1 MPILQDYLA
10 GLLKNFMTNRSIS
23 RFPQTSGTIKHKLLT
38 ASVEVIRDKRGVP
51 HIYAQNSN
59 DLFFAQ
65 GYVHAQDRLWQM
77 ELSRRVAKGK
87 LSEVLG
93 KEPLDADRMSRTF
106 GFDRI
111 GRKDLELMNDEC
123 RAILDSYVNGINAFI
138 EQSAKKLPIEFSI
151 ARFKP
156 ALWDATDVAAFS
168 RMMVWSMSF
177 GWYSGIVRS
186 NIISKVGEDAASEL
200 EISYPHDNPAS
211 LPKGI
216 EINELVIDEKLKTID
231 GEYLK
236 LVKGSNAWAV
246 SGAFT
251 DSGKPYL
258 CNDPHLP
265 MMLPSI
271 WYENHLEAGDY
282 RATGVSTPGLPM
294 LMIGHNEHIA
304 WGMTLAYT
312 DIQDLFIE
320 KFTSSD
326 CSEYEYKGSIKK
338 AEIFN
343 EEIKI
348 KGKSKPYVEKVIVT
362 HHGPVISELVNFPEK
377 KVALCSMALKPGG
390 IIKGWYQLNKAKN
403 WTDFNEALKHIDA
416 PALNVPYADIYG
428 NIGYRVTA
436 KVPIR
441 KSGYGKLPVPGWSG
455 EFEWIGEVPYDEMP
469 HALNPERGFII
480 SCNHKVI
487 DDSYPHYLGNIWMN
501 GYRANQLEKMFA
513 AKQKFTCEDY
523 RNMQMNFSC
532 LPGKK
537 FIAHYHGIT
546 SRQVTVQLAINKLT
560 SWDGQLGE
568 DSIGGTLYE
577 VTRFY
582 LIKNIIESVLG
593 KDITNQFKGS
603 SFNPVV
609 NVYSEY
615 LGQDTVV
622 LLNMLDNQKSWWINK
637 SGGKTQVL
645 IKSIEDAVAWLGQTL
660 GNDMNKW
667 QWGKIHHIVFP
678 HAMEIVK
685 PMDKVFNLGP
695 FPLGGDT
702 DTIHQSAFKPN
713 EPFGGHM
720 VAPSFRMIV
729 DMSDLSKSRSVLP
742 PGQSGWLGNTHYDDQ
757 ITKWRNGDFY
767 PMLWEK
773 AQIQKEMKEKLV
785 LEAENITQ

>member
-10 GLLKNFMTNRSIS
+10 GLLKNFITNRSKS
-23 RFPQTSGTIKHKLLT
+23 RFPQTTGTIKHKYLS

-93 KEPLDADRMSRTF
+93 KDPLDADRMSRTF

-111 GRKDLELMNDEC
+111 GRKDLEMMNDEC

-138 EQSAKKLPIEFSI
+138 EQSSKKLPIEFTI
-151 ARFKP
+151 AQFKP
-156 ALWDATDVAAFS
+156 APWDATDVTAFS
-168 RMMVWSMSF
+168 RMMIWSMSF

-186 NIISKVGEDAASEL
+186 NIISKVGEEAAAEL
-200 EISYPHDNPAS
+200 EIAYPNDNPAS

-282 RATGVSTPGLPM
+282 RVTGVSTPGLPM
-294 LMIGHNEHIA
+294 LMIGHNAHIA

-320 KFTSSD
+320 KFTTAD
-326 CSEYEYKGSIKK
+326 CSEYEYKGNIKK

-348 KGKSKPYVEKVIVT
+348 KGKKKPYVEKVIVT
-362 HHGPVISELVNFPEK
+362 HHGPIISELVNAPEK
-377 KVALCSMALKPGG
+377 KIAICSMALKPGG
-390 IIKGWYQLNKAKN
+390 IIKGWLKLNKATS
-403 WTDFNEALKHIDA
+403 WTDFNEALKHIEA
-416 PALNVPYADIYG
+416 PALNVPYADVYG

-441 KSGYGKLPVPGWSG
+441 KNGHGKLPVPGWSG

-469 HALNPERGFII
+469 HALNPEKGYII

-501 GYRANQLEKMFA
+501 GYRANQLDKMFA
-513 AKQKFTCEDY
+513 AKQKFTSEDY
-523 RNMQMNFSC
+523 RNMQMNFVC

-537 FIAHYHGIT
+537 FITHYHGIT
-546 SRQVTVQLAINKLT
+546 SSQVSVQLAINKLT
-560 SWDGQLGE
+560 SWDGLLTE

-577 VTRFY
+577 VTRYY

-593 KDITNQFKGS
+593 KDVTDQMKGA

-609 NVYSEY
+609 SVYSEY
-615 LGQDTVV
+615 LGQDTII
-622 LLNMLDNQKSWWINK
+622 LLNMLDNPKSWWIHK
-637 SGGKTQVL
+637 AGGKSNVL
-645 IKSIEDAVAWLGQTL
+645 IKSIEDAVLWLGQKL

-667 QWGKIHHIVFP
+667 QWGKIHYITFP

-702 DTIHQSAFKPN
+702 DTLHQSAFKPN
-713 EPFGGHM
+713 EPYGGHM

-729 DMSDLSKSRSVLP
+729 DMNDLSKSRSVLP
-742 PGQSGWLGNTHYDDQ
+742 PGQSGWLGNSNYDNQ
-757 ITKWRNGDFY
+757 IQKWRDGDFY

-773 AQIQKEMKEKLV
+773 PQIQKEMKGKLV
-785 LEAENITQ
+785 LEAE